1 MMSRDKLTVE
11 TYDNSAEMFVSYFAG
26 IGSRVNDI
34 ETALR
39 LTEQDPMS
47 VSAVEIG
54 CGDGRDA
61 VEIVERIGSYEGFD
75 PSVAL
80 LDIARQKLPNSSFKV
95 ADALSYEY
103 PPSIDLYFA
112 FASLLHVSR
121 TDLSEVFLRTGE
133 SLRSKG
139 IFYISLKERPEYV
152 EELQE
157 DQFGAR
163 MFYYYN
169 PRLIEQIAGTTFKSV
184 FEDHQTIGSTNWF
197 TIALQKQ

>member
-1 MMSRDKLTVE
+1 MSRDKLTVE